1 MDNEYTHG
9 PYIVLRETPDGRVS
23 VELVHEPKDAHHENV
38 SVLRLDELL
47 DAYNS
52 INGTNF

>member
-9 PYIVLRETPDGRVS
+9 PYVVLRETSDGRVS
-23 VELVHEPKDAHHENV
+23 VELIHEPKDTDHEGV